1 MDKISKCKK
10 DILKLIDS
18 IYLRN
23 YLVGHIDRLS
33 VTDYMEIVMK
43 APVSLQKKYKL
54 LKIRYGSGK

>member
-23 YLVGHIDRLS
+23 YLVGQIDRLS

-43 APVSLQKKYKL
+43 APVSLQKNISY
-54 LKIRYGSGK
+54 